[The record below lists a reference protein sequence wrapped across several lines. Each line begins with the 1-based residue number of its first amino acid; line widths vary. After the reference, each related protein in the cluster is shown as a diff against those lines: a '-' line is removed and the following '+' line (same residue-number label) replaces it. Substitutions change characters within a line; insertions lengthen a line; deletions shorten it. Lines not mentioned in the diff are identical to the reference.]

1 MPTVAPVE
9 VDGFVVRAGYL
20 KDTAFFASGEGDI
33 VLSGQG
39 ETKLKPHK
47 AGLLAA
53 EPTIDG
59 KGLITSGD
67 DGCIFLSA
75 ADGSSECVAE
85 RPRKWIDLIA
95 AGPSGALAFA
105 SGRTAWV
112 RFADGREK
120 EIAHERAVG
129 GLAFAPK
136 GMRLAVGRYDG
147 ATLWWAG
154 TDGAPVELSWNGAHL
169 GVSFS
174 PDGKYV
180 VTAMQENA
188 LHGWRIDT
196 KPNQDFKHMRMTGY
210 PAKIRS
216 YSWSRK
222 GAWLVTSGA
231 PSAIAWPF
239 QGKDG
244 PMGKA
249 PKELGFR
256 GDTMVTCVACHPVE
270 DMVAIGYADGMVLAV
285 RLADSQEALLRRP
298 GKGAVTAMDWN
309 AAGRMLTFGCET
321 GECGVIDISI

>member
-59 KGLITSGD
+59 EGLITSGD

-120 EIAHERAVG
+120 EFAHERAVG

-188 LHGWRIDT
+188 LHGWRLSDSQGHAHGRAT
-196 KPNQDFKHMRMTGY
+196 RP
-210 PAKIRS
+210 RS
-216 YSWSRK
+216 S
-222 GAWLVTSGA
+222 
-231 PSAIAWPF
+231 PSA
-239 QGKDG
+239 GRS
-244 PMGKA
+244 
-249 PKELGFR
+249 R
-256 GDTMVTCVACHPVE
+256 GDIWRPPVPMPRSSGRSSAKPGRWGRHRCSWAQGVTTWSAPLPATRRR
-270 DMVAIGYADGMVLAV
+270 M
-285 RLADSQEALLRRP
+285 SLLSATR
-298 GKGAVTAMDWN
+298 TA
-309 AAGRMLTFGCET
+309 
-321 GECGVIDISI
+321 

>member
-1 MPTVAPVE
+1 
-9 VDGFVVRAGYL
+9 VDGYVVRAGYL

-33 VLSGQG
+33 VFSGEG
-39 ETKLKPHK
+39 ETKLRPHK

-67 DGCIFLSA
+67 DGCIFVSA
-75 ADGSSECVAE
+75 ADGMSECVAE

-120 EIAHERAVG
+120 EFSHDRAVG

-147 ATLWWAG
+147 VTLWWAG
-154 TDGAPVELSWNGAHL
+154 TEGAPVDLSWKGAHL

-180 VTAMQENA
+180 VSAMQENA
-188 LHGWRIDT
+188 LHGWRLSDS
-196 KPNQDFKHMRMTGY
+196 QDMRMTGY
-210 PAKIRS
+210 PAKVKS
-216 YSWSRK
+216 FSWSVK
-222 GAWLVTSGA
+222 GRYLATSGA
-231 PSAIAWPF
+231 NAAILWPF
-239 QGKDG
+239 FGKTG
-244 PMGKA
+244 PMGQT
-249 PKELGFR
+249 PLQLGTR
-256 GDTMVTCVACHPVE
+256 GDNLVSAVACHPKE
-270 DMVAIGYADGMVLAV
+270 DVVAVGYQDGMILMCRFEDNAEV
-285 RLADSQEALLRRP
+285 LLRRP
-298 GKGAVTAMDWN
+298 GLGPVSTMTWN
-309 AAGRMLTFGCET
+309 ADGVRLAFGTETAEAGIVSLQ
-321 GECGVIDISI
+321 D